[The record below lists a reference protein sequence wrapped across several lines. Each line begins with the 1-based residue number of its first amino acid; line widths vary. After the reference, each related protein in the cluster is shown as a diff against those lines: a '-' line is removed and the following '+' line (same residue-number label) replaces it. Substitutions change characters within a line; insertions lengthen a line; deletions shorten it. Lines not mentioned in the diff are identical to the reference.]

1 MDCIDIYI
9 NNIAFNITILARFFN
24 IRWEEEE
31 EDEEI
36 NANAYDTV

>member
-1 MDCIDIYI
+1 MHWYI
-9 NNIAFNITILARFFN
+9 LIIFAFNITIIVRFCN
-24 IRWEEEE
+24 IRWGEEEE